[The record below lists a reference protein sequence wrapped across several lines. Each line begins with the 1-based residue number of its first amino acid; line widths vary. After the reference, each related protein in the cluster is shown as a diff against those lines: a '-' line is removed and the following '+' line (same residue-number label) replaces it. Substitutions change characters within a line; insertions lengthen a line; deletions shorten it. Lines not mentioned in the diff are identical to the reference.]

1 MILVSL
7 AKLDTVTS
15 QVSNYA
21 GGENVG
27 ASWTDKVMS
36 MKSHDSPQPADDGA
50 GADEDEWVRLVD
62 KHLGDVKTNISLPFC
77 FSIVMTPSSLIL
89 VAG

>member
-1 MILVSL
+1 M
-7 AKLDTVTS
+7 TS

-36 MKSHDSPQPADDGA
+36 MKSHDSTQPADDGA
-50 GADEDEWVRLVD
+50 GADEDEWVRLVE
-62 KHLGDVKTNISLPFC
+62 KC
-77 FSIVMTPSSLIL
+77 FTSKLNQTQPDSGLSK
-89 VAG
+89 